1 MHAIE
6 VAVYLSSA
14 YPVARAW
21 LSNRSTT
28 MVHALSWTVAAWLAW
43 FGALLLDGTNGA
55 ATVRYLALCL
65 TGCAG
70 IAVLGARRPI
80 VGAWNFVLLALI
92 GVLLLPLL
100 ENALL
105 STPLLDPLRLIFAM
119 GTVLVGVL
127 NYLPTRFC
135 LAAMLV
141 GTACFLVLL
150 ALAGWPENED
160 HRSFLTHLSYW
171 FLAAACWSALF
182 ARQPHWAEVAVFD
195 REWMMFRDRFGLM
208 WGQRVR
214 EQFNRAVANAG
225 WPVYLRWRGL
235 RKTARE
241 AVLSGADQVA
251 IVETLRV
258 ILKRFHSAEHN

>member
-1 MHAIE
+1 MSAIE
-6 VAVYLSSA
+6 VAIYLSSA

-43 FGALLLDGTNGA
+43 FGALLLAGTDGA
-55 ATVRYLALCL
+55 ATARYLALCL

-80 VGAWNFVLLALI
+80 VGAWNFVLLALL

-119 GTVLVGVL
+119 ATVLVGVL
-127 NYLPTRFC
+127 NYLPTRFG
-135 LAAMLV
+135 LATMLV
-141 GTACFLVLL
+141 GTACFAVLL
-150 ALAGWPENED
+150 ALAGWPEKEE
-160 HRSFLTHLSYW
+160 HRSFFTHVSYW
-171 FLAAACWSALF
+171 LLAAACWSALL
-182 ARQPHWAEVAVFD
+182 ARQPRWAEVAVFD
-195 REWMMFRDRFGLM
+195 REWLTFRDRFGLM

-214 EQFNRAVANAG
+214 EQFNRAAANAG

-235 RKTARE
+235 RKTARDV
-241 AVLSGADQVA
+241 VLPGADQIA
-251 IVETLRV
+251 IVETLRE
-258 ILKRFHSAEHN
+258 ILKRFHSAVHH

>member
-1 MHAIE
+1 MRAIE
-6 VAVYLSSA
+6 LAIYLSSA

-43 FGALLLDGTNGA
+43 FGALLLDGTNGGSTA
-55 ATVRYLALCL
+55 GYLALCL

-80 VGAWNFVLLALI
+80 VGAWNFVLLALL

-100 ENALL
+100 ENTLL
-105 STPLLDPLRLIFAM
+105 STPLLEPLRLIFAM
-119 GTVLVGVL
+119 ATVLVGVL
-127 NYLPTRFC
+127 NYLPTRFG

-141 GTACFLVLL
+141 GTACLMVLVT
-150 ALAGWPENED
+150 LAGRPENEE
-160 HRSFLTHLSYW
+160 HRFFLTHLSYW
-171 FLAAACWSALF
+171 LLAGACWSALF
-182 ARQPHWAEVAVFD
+182 ARQPRWADVAVFD
-195 REWMMFRDRFGLM
+195 REWLMFRDRLGLM

-214 EQFNRAVANAG
+214 ELFNRAAANAG

-235 RKTARE
+235 RKTSRE
-241 AVLSGADQVA
+241 AVLPGADQVA
-251 IVETLRV
+251 IVETLRG
-258 ILKRFHSAEHN
+258 ILRRFQSTERL